1 MDKRIWVSFGKVTRT
16 EPLDST
22 LTADM
27 VKVRESDPSSIAVF
41 DGVWVRGERSYS
53 TYVLIDGIA
62 TYHAPR
68 AGLADMSFE
77 EHERQGGGHPLP

>member
-1 MDKRIWVSFGKVTRT
+1 MDKRIWISFGKVTKT
-16 EPLDST
+16 EPLDTS

-27 VKVRESDPSSIAVF
+27 VKVREGDASTIAIF

-62 TYHAPR
+62 AYHAPR
-68 AGLADMSFE
+68 PGLADMSFK
-77 EHERQGGGHPLP
+77 EHERLGGGHSLP